1 MYDLRQVRK
10 FNAGRLEKGR
20 GFLRRTGAEMS
31 KNFKDNELYEARFGN
46 KERQLNFKFWITMLL
61 VLMCILGFRGY
72 WTSNFSG
79 VQVDGASMNNT
90 LYHGEELLMRYYGEG
105 DDLQRGDV
113 IVVYVGEYP
122 EVKAYNAGKSK
133 ENQLAYLIKRLIAV
147 EGDAVKCVDGQIYIR
162 YAGEQDFMPLDEP
175 YARYTN
181 RQNYDF
187 DEYTVGKGE
196 IFFLGD
202 NRNHS
207 CDSRYRE
214 KGGSHLSGKLYKQ
227 TDIFGIVPAWAI
239 QHQKILEKIF
249 FYEIK

>member
-1 MYDLRQVRK
+1 
-10 FNAGRLEKGR
+10 
-20 GFLRRTGAEMS
+20 MS

-46 KERQLNFKFWITMLL
+46 KERRLNFQFWIALL
-61 VLMCILGFRGY
+61 IVLIHIIGFRGY

-79 VQVDGASMNNT
+79 VQVDGGSMNNT
-90 LYHGEELLMRYYGEG
+90 LYHGEELLMRYYNEE

-122 EVKAYNAGKSK
+122 EVKEYNAGKPQ
-133 ENQLAYLIKRLIAV
+133 EAQLTYLIKRLIAI
-147 EGDAVKCVDGQIYIR
+147 EGDSVKCVDGQIYIR
-162 YAGEQDFMPLDEP
+162 YAGEQSFVALEEP
-175 YARYTN
+175 YAHYTN
-181 RQNYDF
+181 RKNYDF

-214 KGGSHLSGKLYKQ
+214 SGGSHLDGKLYKQ
-227 TDIFGIVPAWAI
+227 KDIFGIVPSWAI
-239 QHQKILEKIF
+239 QYHKILEKIF
-249 FYEIK
+249 F